1 MKAVRLTDVS
11 VTARDLNAALAAWRD
26 ASRLTPSN
34 VDAGQSAVLPVG
46 DVTLTLLAALPDETD
61 GLRSLTI
68 SVAALDEAVAALRA
82 RRIAVTEA
90 RVAESGVRSAMID
103 PGSTHGV
110 PIRLVEE
117 QQ

>member
-1 MKAVRLTDVS
+1 MKAKRLVDIS
-11 VTARDLNAALAAWRD
+11 ITARDLNAALAAWRA
-26 ASRLTPSN
+26 ASRLTPAN

-46 DVTLTLLAALPDETD
+46 DISLSLLAALPDETD

-68 SVAALDEAVAALRA
+68 SVASLDEAIADLQA
-82 RRIAVTEA
+82 RRIAVAEA
-90 RVAESGVRSAMID
+90 QFAEGGVRSAMID

-117 QQ
+117 Q